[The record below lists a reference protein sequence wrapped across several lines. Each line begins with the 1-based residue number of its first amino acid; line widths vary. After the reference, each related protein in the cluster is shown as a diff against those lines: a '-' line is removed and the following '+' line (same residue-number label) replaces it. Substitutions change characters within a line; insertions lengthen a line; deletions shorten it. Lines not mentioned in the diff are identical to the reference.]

1 MTRILIAFDLY
12 SRNRAG
18 PGDIALLD
26 VVVLITGL
34 ACAGVAIGLINAVWS
49 PL

>member
-12 SRNRAG
+12 SRSRAG
-18 PGDIALLD
+18 PGDVALLGGA
-26 VVVLITGL
+26 VLITGL

-49 PL
+49 PM